1 MLGLVTVQVAFCFLV
16 VFVGGLLV
24 ATLDRLARQPLG
36 FVPQHLL
43 TVQAVAATVRPME
56 EWERAAE
63 ALGTLPGVDEA
74 AIGDRTLVDGFGW
87 NNFISIDG
95 APPAEP
101 RAFFR
106 GVGPGYLHTI
116 GVQWRDGRD
125 IRPGEVHTGVAVV
138 NEAFAR
144 TFYRGANPVGR
155 VFHLPWRQG
164 TRRAIEIVGLVADT
178 RYRDLREPAL
188 PVAFVPFRLFD
199 PASGAVR
206 PRLDAVFLVRTT
218 TPDVQALTSMIRAQV
233 GRAAPA
239 IAVSSI
245 RTQEAVIAAQTVRE
259 RLLAIL
265 GAFFALVALVLSA
278 VGLYGVADYLVLQRR
293 RDIGICLALGAPT
306 TRVARM
312 VASGIVAMVALGGGV
327 GLLLGLGSERYLGAL
342 LFGVTATDSAALAG
356 PAGTVLVVTA
366 LACAGPIVRAVRTDI
381 TATIRA
387 Q

>member
-1 MLGLVTVQVAFCFLV
+1 M
-16 VFVGGLLV
+16 
-24 ATLDRLARQPLG
+24 
-36 FVPQHLL
+36 
-43 TVQAVAATVRPME
+43 
-56 EWERAAE
+56 ERAAE
-63 ALGTLPGVDEA
+63 ALGTLPGVDES

-116 GVQWRDGRD
+116 GVRWRDGRD

-144 TFYRGANPVGR
+144 AFYRGANPVGR

-188 PVAFVPFRLFD
+188 PVAFVPFRMFD
-199 PASGAVR
+199 PATGAVR

-218 TPDVQALTSMIRAQV
+218 TPDVQALTTMIRAQV

-239 IAVSSI
+239 IAVSSV
-245 RTQEAVIAAQTVRE
+245 RMQEAVIAAQTVRE

-278 VGLYGVADYLVLQRR
+278 VGLYGVADYLVVQRR

-306 TRVARM
+306 TRVASM
-312 VASGIVAMVALGGGV
+312 VAGGIVAMVALGGGV
-327 GLLLGLGSERYLGAL
+327 GLLLGLGSQRYLAAL

-356 PAGTVLVVTA
+356 PVGIVLVVTG
-366 LACAGPIVRAVRTDI
+366 LACAGPILRALRTDI